1 MGLSNDLISQFVKI
15 TKDNTEVKGD
25 NTVYGTAM
33 EYNGGMYVKI
43 DGSDRLTPVTTTAN
57 LKPGDRVT
65 VIIKNHTATVTGN
78 VTSPS
83 ASHKDLEDVS
93 NKLDDACNQISEF
106 EIVIAGKVNTKEFEA
121 EKARIDSLQAD
132 NVEVKKKLTANEAEI
147 ENLKADNL
155 EVNKKLTANEAEI
168 EDLKA
173 KKLDAEIAD
182 IKYATVENLD
192 ATNANVHNLEATY
205 GEFKDLATEKFAAN
219 EADIKKLQTDKLN
232 ANEADLKYATVENL
246 KATNANVERLESEQG
261 DFKKLTAEKFEA
273 NEADIEKLK
282 TDKLDATSADLKY
295 ANIDFSNIGKAAI
308 EHFYATS
315 GIIKDLVIGDTSITG
330 VLVGVTIMGDL
341 IQGGTVKADKLVVK
355 GEDGLYYKLNTEGM
369 KTEVDQNECNS
380 LNGSIIT
387 AKSITATKISV
398 DDLVA
403 FDATIGGFHISED
416 AIYSGV
422 KTSVDNTT
430 SGLFLGSD
438 GQMALG
444 DKDSYLKYYKDQNGN
459 WKLEVTA
466 DTVRFGSSKKTVEE
480 TISDIRDDIDNLDIG
495 GRNLFLKSAMSIS
508 SNDLVGVNDSNWNN
522 AIRYYNGNKSMHS
535 FSPQQGSIAYI
546 DSINLNGAN
555 GNVGLCFAR
564 YAKDLLTVGQTYT
577 ISFYAKCND
586 ISIPIWIGLSY
597 QNTSGKKIWR
607 GGANPRYL
615 SKADTWEKM
624 TLTFVLKDAD
634 LEYILYSFGATAK
647 NISSDIILQVKEPKF
662 ERGNKSTDW
671 TPAPEDANYAIGD
684 LKDSYQKDIDSLRDE
699 ITTLLRIESSRGT
712 VFKTD
717 RISTVL
723 SVVIYHG
730 TQRITDSTTMKSVF
744 GNSAYLQWKWQ
755 HIDDD
760 DYGIMSSADT
770 RFGDNGF
777 TFTLSPDDIDTKVTF
792 MCELIT

>member
-33 EYNGGMYVKI
+33 EYNGGIYVKI

-132 NVEVKKKLTANEAEI
+132 NVEVKKKLTANEAEV
-147 ENLKADNL
+147 ENLKADNV
-155 EVNKKLTANEAEI
+155 EVKKKLTANEAEI
-168 EDLKA
+168 EDLKT
-173 KKLDAEIAD
+173 KKLDADIAD

-232 ANEADLKYATVENL
+232 ASEADLKYATVENL
-246 KATNANVERLESEQG
+246 KATNADVARLESEQG

-369 KTEVDQNECNS
+369 KTEVDQNEYNS

-438 GQMALG
+438 GQMAIG

-480 TISDIRDDIDNLDIG
+480 TVTDI
-495 GRNLFLKSAMSIS
+495 
-508 SNDLVGVNDSNWNN
+508 
-522 AIRYYNGNKSMHS
+522 
-535 FSPQQGSIAYI
+535 
-546 DSINLNGAN
+546 
-555 GNVGLCFAR
+555 
-564 YAKDLLTVGQTYT
+564 
-577 ISFYAKCND
+577 
-586 ISIPIWIGLSY
+586 
-597 QNTSGKKIWR
+597 
-607 GGANPRYL
+607 
-615 SKADTWEKM
+615 
-624 TLTFVLKDAD
+624 
-634 LEYILYSFGATAK
+634 
-647 NISSDIILQVKEPKF
+647 
-662 ERGNKSTDW
+662 
-671 TPAPEDANYAIGD
+671 
-684 LKDSYQKDIDSLRDE
+684 QKDVDSLRDE

-730 TQRITDSTTMKSVF
+730 TQRITDSATMKSVF

-755 HIDDD
+755 RIDDD